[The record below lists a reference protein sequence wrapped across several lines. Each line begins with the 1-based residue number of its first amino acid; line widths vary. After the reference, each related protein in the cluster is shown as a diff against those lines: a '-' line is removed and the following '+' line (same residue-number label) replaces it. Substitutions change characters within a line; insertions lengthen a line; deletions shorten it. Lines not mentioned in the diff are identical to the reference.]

1 MPQQIVSADPLLTQS
16 MQVHF
21 DQHTR
26 FEHFEGDNDLV
37 EEELDSNGSP
47 VLGSGRGS
55 AEFMPNV
62 KEPSTPQSNL

>member
-1 MPQQIVSADPLLTQS
+1 VPQQIISPDPLSSQS

-47 VLGSGRGS
+47 VLGSGQGS

-62 KEPSTPQSNL
+62 QEPSPPQSNL

>member
-1 MPQQIVSADPLLTQS
+1 

-47 VLGSGRGS
+47 VLGSGQGS
-55 AEFMPNV
+55 AEFMPNIQ
-62 KEPSTPQSNL
+62 EPSPPQSNL